1 MGPHLPVAKPGVH
14 RFDENYMNEEN
25 LPMPGTSTDSPG
37 DIRAEEILAALDED
51 QRAVALATRGPVC
64 VIAGA
69 GTGKTRAITHRI
81 AYAAAIGTMDPQKVL
96 AITFTARAAGEM
108 RVRLRGLG
116 VPMVAARTIHA
127 AALKQL
133 IYFWPSVF
141 GGKTPDLITTK
152 SSFLGEAI
160 NRAGLSDTLRATSR
174 ELMRDIAS
182 EIEWAKVS
190 EVAPEDFLL
199 EIEQRVQKPRIN
211 AEQLAKVY
219 MAYESVKK
227 QELAID
233 FEDVL
238 LLTAAMIEEERDVR
252 ERVQDQYRY
261 FTIDEY
267 QDISPI
273 QQRLINA
280 WIGTRQDICVV
291 GDPAQTIY
299 SFAGA
304 TPIFLN
310 SFTKKYPEAEV
321 IRLSTGYRSTP
332 EITFA
337 ANALLRH
344 GAMGQE
350 LVAINSHGKKPSVD
364 AYSDESAEIAG
375 VLAQITDLLKTGTQA
390 QEIAILART
399 NNQLK
404 GIEREMN
411 RLGLPYQLRNT
422 ERFFDRQDVR
432 DFLKVVRQ
440 ASVIPTEGVHWFDEM
455 RTLSQPF
462 LTGESIDGIAALLH
476 LAREL
481 DADPSFSPK
490 TLRSYIREVEDR
502 VQQNNPPTMPV
513 VTLATLH
520 AAKGLEWER
529 VFLIGASEGI
539 LPLENGATGQ
549 SDAVINEERRL
560 FYVGMTRAKV
570 DLHISHRQNPSRFLH
585 ESGLLA

>member
-1 MGPHLPVAKPGVH
+1 MAIE
-14 RFDENYMNEEN
+14 D
-25 LPMPGTSTDSPG
+25 
-37 DIRAEEILAALDED
+37 EILAALDPD
-51 QRAVALATRGPVC
+51 KRAVALASRGPVC

-96 AITFTARAAGEM
+96 ALTFTAKAAGEM
-108 RVRLRGLG
+108 RARLRSLG
-116 VPMVAARTIHA
+116 VPQVAARTIHS

-133 IYFWPSVF
+133 LYFWPSVF
-141 GGKTPDLITTK
+141 GGRTPDLITTK
-152 SSFLGEAI
+152 TGFLTEAI
-160 NRAGLSDTLRATSR
+160 NRAGLSDAIRVTNR

-190 EVAPEDFLL
+190 QVAPSDYID
-199 EIEQRVQKPRIN
+199 EISKRMQKPRVLP
-211 AEQLAKVY
+211 EQMVQIY
-219 MAYESVKK
+219 TAYETVKK

-238 LLTAAMIEEERDVR
+238 LLCAAMLEEEREVR

-267 QDISPI
+267 QDISPV

-280 WIGTRQDICVV
+280 WLGKRNDICVV

-304 TPIFLN
+304 TPVFLN
-310 SFTKKYPEAEV
+310 TFTQRFPDAEV

-350 LVAINSHGKKPSVD
+350 LVAQNDHGSKPSVIG
-364 AYSDESAEIAG
+364 YSDETAEVAG
-375 VLAQITDLLKTGTQA
+375 VLEEITQLLAAGTVPH
-390 QEIAILART
+390 EVAILART
-399 NNQLK
+399 NSQLK
-404 GIEREMN
+404 SVERAMMKLN
-411 RLGLPYQLRNT
+411 LPYQVRST
-422 ERFFDRQDVR
+422 ERFFDRREVR
-432 DFLKVVRQ
+432 DFLSEVRK
-440 ASVIPTEGVHWFDEM
+440 ASVIPAESQGWIDEL
-455 RTLSQPF
+455 RTLAQPY
-462 LTGESIDGIAALLH
+462 LTGEAIDGIAALLH

-481 DADPSFSPK
+481 DDDDNFTPK
-490 TLRSYIREVEDR
+490 TLRGYLREVEDR

-513 VTLATLH
+513 ITLATLH

-529 VFLIGASEGI
+529 VFLIGASDGQ
-539 LPLENGATGQ
+539 LPV
-549 SDAVINEERRL
+549 SDASIDEERRL
-560 FYVGMTRAKV
+560 FYVGITRAKA
-570 DLHISHRQNPSRFLH
+570 DLHISYRKSPSPFLR
-585 ESGLLA
+585 ESGLLAGSQG

>member
-1 MGPHLPVAKPGVH
+1 MAIE
-14 RFDENYMNEEN
+14 D
-25 LPMPGTSTDSPG
+25 
-37 DIRAEEILAALDED
+37 EILAALDPD

-96 AITFTARAAGEM
+96 ALTFTAKAAGEM
-108 RVRLRGLG
+108 RARLRSLG
-116 VPMVAARTIHA
+116 VPTVAARTIHS

-133 IYFWPSVF
+133 LYFWPSVF
-141 GGKTPDLITTK
+141 GGRTPDLMTTK
-152 SSFLGEAI
+152 TGFLTEAI
-160 NRAGLSDTLRATSR
+160 NRAGLSDSIRATNR

-190 EVAPEDFLL
+190 QVAPSDYLD
-199 EIEQRVQKPRIN
+199 EISKRMQKPRVLP
-211 AEQLAKVY
+211 EQMVQIY
-219 MAYESVKK
+219 TAYESVKK

-238 LLTAAMIEEERDVR
+238 LLCAAMLEEEREVR

-267 QDISPI
+267 QDVSPV

-280 WIGTRQDICVV
+280 WLGKRNDICVV

-304 TPIFLN
+304 TPVFLN
-310 SFTKKYPEAEV
+310 TFTQRFPDAEV

-337 ANALLRH
+337 ANALLRY
-344 GAMGQE
+344 GSMGQE
-350 LVAINSHGKKPSVD
+350 LVAQNDHGSAPSVVG
-364 AYSDESAEIAG
+364 YPDEAAEVTG
-375 VLAQITDLLKTGTQA
+375 VLSEITSLLSAGTPPH
-390 QEIAILART
+390 EVAILART
-399 NNQLK
+399 NSQLK
-404 GIEREMN
+404 SVERAMVKVN
-411 RLGLPYQLRNT
+411 LPYQVRST
-422 ERFFDRQDVR
+422 ERFFDRKEVR
-432 DFLKVVRQ
+432 DFLGEVRK
-440 ASVIPTEGVHWFDEM
+440 ASVIPAEGQGWIDEL
-455 RTLSQPF
+455 RTLAQPY
-462 LTGESIDGIAALLH
+462 LTDEAIDGIAALLH

-481 DADPSFSPK
+481 DSDENFTPK
-490 TLRSYIREVEDR
+490 TLRGYLREVEDR

-529 VFLIGASEGI
+529 VFLIGASEGQ
-539 LPLENGATGQ
+539 LPV
-549 SDAVINEERRL
+549 SDASIDEERRL
-560 FYVGMTRAKV
+560 FYVGITRAKA
-570 DLHISHRQNPSRFLH
+570 DLHISYRKSPSPFLR
-585 ESGLLA
+585 ESGLLASS

>member
-1 MGPHLPVAKPGVH
+1 MAI
-14 RFDENYMNEEN
+14 E
-25 LPMPGTSTDSPG
+25 DS
-37 DIRAEEILAALDED
+37 ILTALDPD

-96 AITFTARAAGEM
+96 ALTFTAKAAGEM
-108 RVRLRGLG
+108 RARLRTLG
-116 VPMVAARTIHA
+116 VPTVAARTIHS

-133 IYFWPSVF
+133 LYFWPSVF
-141 GGKTPDLITTK
+141 GGRTPDLMTTK
-152 SSFLGEAI
+152 TGFLTEAI
-160 NRAGLSDTLRATSR
+160 NRAGLSGSLRATNR
-174 ELMRDIAS
+174 ELMRDIAA

-190 EVAPEDFLL
+190 QVGPTDYINEVSK
-199 EIEQRVQKPRIN
+199 RMQKPRVTP
-211 AEQLAKVY
+211 EQMVQVY
-219 MAYESVKK
+219 TAYESIKK

-238 LLTAAMIEEERDVR
+238 LLCSAMLEEERDVR

-280 WIGTRQDICVV
+280 WLGTRTDICVV

-304 TPIFLN
+304 TPVFLN
-310 SFTKKYPEAEV
+310 SFTQRFPGAEV
-321 IRLSTGYRSTP
+321 IRLTTGYRSTP

-344 GAMGQE
+344 GTMGQE
-350 LVAINSHGKKPSVD
+350 LVAVNSHGSKPIVTG
-364 AYSDESAEIAG
+364 YGDEPAEIRG
-375 VLAQITDLLKTGTQA
+375 VMAEINALLVNGTQP
-390 QEIAILART
+390 QEVAILART
-399 NNQLK
+399 NAQLK
-404 GIEREMN
+404 GAEKAMLAQQI
-411 RLGLPYQLRNT
+411 PYQVRNT
-422 ERFFDRQDVR
+422 ERFFERREVR
-432 DFLKVVRQ
+432 DFLKQVRQ
-440 ASVIPTEGVHWFDEM
+440 ASVIPAEGQGWIDEL
-455 RTLSQPF
+455 RSLAQPY
-462 LTGESIDGIAALLH
+462 LTGEAIDGIAALLH

-481 DADPSFSPK
+481 DDDDNFTPK
-490 TLRSYIREVEDR
+490 TLRTYLREVEDR

-529 VFLIGASEGI
+529 VFLIGASDGQ
-539 LPLENGATGQ
+539 LPLTNSSGE
-549 SDAVINEERRL
+549 AVIEEERRL
-560 FYVGMTRAKV
+560 FYVGITRAKA
-570 DLHISHRQNPSRFLH
+570 DLHISYRGNPSQFLR
-585 ESGLLA
+585 ESGLI

>member
-1 MGPHLPVAKPGVH
+1 MAIE
-14 RFDENYMNEEN
+14 D
-25 LPMPGTSTDSPG
+25 
-37 DIRAEEILAALDED
+37 EILAALDPD
-51 QRAVALATRGPVC
+51 QRAVALASRGPVC

-81 AYAAAIGTMDPQKVL
+81 AYAAAIGTMDPAKVL
-96 AITFTARAAGEM
+96 ALTFTAKAAGEM
-108 RVRLRGLG
+108 RARLRSLG
-116 VPMVAARTIHA
+116 VPTVAARTIHS

-133 IYFWPSVF
+133 LYFWPSVF
-141 GGKTPDLITTK
+141 GGRTPDLMTTK
-152 SSFLGEAI
+152 TGFITEAI
-160 NRAGLSDTLRATSR
+160 NRAGLSDSVRVTNR

-190 EVAPEDFLL
+190 QVAPSDYID
-199 EIEQRVQKPRIN
+199 EISKRMQKPRVLP
-211 AEQLAKVY
+211 EQMVQIY
-219 MAYESVKK
+219 TAYESVKK

-238 LLTAAMIEEERDVR
+238 LLCAAMLEEEREVR

-267 QDISPI
+267 QDVSPV

-280 WIGTRQDICVV
+280 WLGKRNDICVV

-304 TPIFLN
+304 TPVFLN
-310 SFTKKYPEAEV
+310 TFTQRFPDAEV

-344 GAMGQE
+344 GSMGQE
-350 LVAINSHGKKPSVD
+350 LVAQNDHGSAPSVVGY
-364 AYSDESAEIAG
+364 ADEAAEVTG
-375 VLAQITDLLKTGTQA
+375 VLSEITELLTAGTPPH
-390 QEIAILART
+390 EVAILART
-399 NNQLK
+399 NSQLK
-404 GIEREMN
+404 SVERAMQKVN
-411 RLGLPYQLRNT
+411 LPYQVRST
-422 ERFFDRQDVR
+422 ERFFDRKEVR
-432 DFLKVVRQ
+432 DFLSEVRK
-440 ASVIPTEGVHWFDEM
+440 ASVIPAEGQGWIDEL
-455 RTLSQPF
+455 RTLAQPY
-462 LTGESIDGIAALLH
+462 LTGEAIDGIAALLH

-481 DADPSFSPK
+481 DNDDNFLPK
-490 TLRSYIREVEDR
+490 TLRGYLREVEDR

-529 VFLIGASEGI
+529 VFLIGASEGQ
-539 LPLENGATGQ
+539 LPV
-549 SDAVINEERRL
+549 SDASIDEERRL
-560 FYVGMTRAKV
+560 FYVGITRAKA
-570 DLHISHRQNPSRFLH
+570 DLHISYRKSPSPFLR
-585 ESGLLA
+585 ESGLISLS

>member
-1 MGPHLPVAKPGVH
+1 MAIE
-14 RFDENYMNEEN
+14 D
-25 LPMPGTSTDSPG
+25 
-37 DIRAEEILAALDED
+37 EILAALDAD

-96 AITFTARAAGEM
+96 ALTFTAKAAGEM
-108 RVRLRGLG
+108 RARLRSLG
-116 VPMVAARTIHA
+116 VPQVAARTIHS

-133 IYFWPSVF
+133 LYFWPSVF
-141 GGKTPDLITTK
+141 GGRTPDLMTTK
-152 SSFLGEAI
+152 TGFITEAI
-160 NRAGLSDTLRATSR
+160 NRAGLNDSVRTTNR

-190 EVAPEDFLL
+190 QVAPSDYID
-199 EIEQRVQKPRIN
+199 EISKRMQKPRVLP
-211 AEQLAKVY
+211 EQMVQIY
-219 MAYESVKK
+219 TAYESVKK

-238 LLTAAMIEEERDVR
+238 LLCAAMLEQEPEVR

-261 FTIDEY
+261 FTVDEY

-280 WIGTRQDICVV
+280 WLGKRNDICVV

-304 TPIFLN
+304 TPVFLN
-310 SFTKKYPEAEV
+310 SFTQRFPEAEV

-350 LVAINSHGKKPSVD
+350 LVAQNDHGSQPSVTG
-364 AYSDESAEIAG
+364 YSDEAAEVNG
-375 VLAQITDLLKTGTQA
+375 VLSEITDLLDSGTA
-390 QEIAILART
+390 PHDIAILART
-399 NNQLK
+399 NSQLK
-404 GIEREMN
+404 SIERAMLKVN
-411 RLGLPYQLRNT
+411 LPYQVRST
-422 ERFFDRQDVR
+422 ERFFDRREVR
-432 DFLKVVRQ
+432 DFLSEVRK
-440 ASVIPTEGVHWFDEM
+440 ASVIPAEGMGWIDEL
-455 RTLSQPF
+455 RTVAQPY
-462 LTGESIDGIAALLH
+462 LTGETIDGIAALLH

-481 DADPSFSPK
+481 DADDNFSPK
-490 TLRSYIREVEDR
+490 TLRGYLREVEDR

-529 VFLIGASEGI
+529 VFLIGASDGQ
-539 LPLENGATGQ
+539 LPVT
-549 SDAVINEERRL
+549 DASIDEERRL
-560 FYVGMTRAKV
+560 FYVGITRAKA
-570 DLHISHRQNPSRFLH
+570 DLHISYRKTPSPFLR
-585 ESGLLA
+585 ESGLLTGS

>member
-1 MGPHLPVAKPGVH
+1 MALE
-14 RFDENYMNEEN
+14 D
-25 LPMPGTSTDSPG
+25 
-37 DIRAEEILAALDED
+37 EILAALDPD

-81 AYAAAIGTMDPQKVL
+81 AYAAAIGTMDPAKVL
-96 AITFTARAAGEM
+96 ALTFTAKAAGEM
-108 RVRLRGLG
+108 RARLRSLG
-116 VPMVAARTIHA
+116 VPTVAARTIHS

-133 IYFWPSVF
+133 LYFWPSVF
-141 GGKTPDLITTK
+141 GGRTPDLMTTK
-152 SSFLGEAI
+152 TGFLTEAI
-160 NRAGLSDTLRATSR
+160 NRAGLSDSIRATNR

-190 EVAPEDFLL
+190 QVAPSDYVD
-199 EIEQRVQKPRIN
+199 EISKRMQKPRVLP
-211 AEQLAKVY
+211 EQMVQIY
-219 MAYESVKK
+219 TAYESVKK

-238 LLTAAMIEEERDVR
+238 LLCAAMLEEEREVR

-267 QDISPI
+267 QDVSPV

-280 WIGTRQDICVV
+280 WLGKRNDICVV

-304 TPIFLN
+304 TPVFLN
-310 SFTKKYPEAEV
+310 SFTQRFPDAEV

-344 GAMGQE
+344 GSMGQE
-350 LVAINSHGKKPSVD
+350 LVAQNDHGSAPSVVG
-364 AYSDESAEIAG
+364 YSDEAAEVTG
-375 VLAQITDLLKTGTQA
+375 VISEITALLNSGTPPH
-390 QEIAILART
+390 EVAILART
-399 NNQLK
+399 NSQLK
-404 GIEREMN
+404 SVERAMVKVN
-411 RLGLPYQLRNT
+411 LPYQVRST
-422 ERFFDRQDVR
+422 ERFFDRKEVR
-432 DFLKVVRQ
+432 DFLGEVRK
-440 ASVIPTEGVHWFDEM
+440 ASVIPAEGQGWIDEL
-455 RTLSQPF
+455 RTLAQPY
-462 LTGESIDGIAALLH
+462 LTDEAIDGIAALLH

-481 DADPSFSPK
+481 DSDENFTPK
-490 TLRSYIREVEDR
+490 TLRGYLREVEDR

-529 VFLIGASEGI
+529 VFLIGASEGQ
-539 LPLENGATGQ
+539 LPV
-549 SDAVINEERRL
+549 SDAAIDEERRL
-560 FYVGMTRAKV
+560 FYVGITRAKA
-570 DLHISHRQNPSRFLH
+570 DLHISYRKSPSPFLR
-585 ESGLLA
+585 ESGLLAGS

>member
-1 MGPHLPVAKPGVH
+1 MAIE
-14 RFDENYMNEEN
+14 D
-25 LPMPGTSTDSPG
+25 
-37 DIRAEEILAALDED
+37 EILAALDPD

-96 AITFTARAAGEM
+96 ALTFTAKAAGEM
-108 RVRLRGLG
+108 RARLRTLG
-116 VPMVAARTIHA
+116 VPTVAARTIHA

-133 IYFWPSVF
+133 LYFWPSVF
-141 GGKTPDLITTK
+141 GVRTPDLMTTK
-152 SSFLGEAI
+152 TGFLTEAI
-160 NRAGLSDTLRATSR
+160 NRAGLSDTIRATNR

-190 EVAPEDFLL
+190 QVAPTDYID
-199 EIEQRVQKPRIN
+199 EISKRMQKPRVLP
-211 AEQLAKVY
+211 EQMVQIY
-219 MAYESVKK
+219 TAYESVKK

-238 LLTAAMIEEERDVR
+238 LLCTAMLEEEREVR

-267 QDISPI
+267 QDISPV

-280 WIGTRQDICVV
+280 WLGKRNDICVV

-304 TPIFLN
+304 TPVFLN
-310 SFTKKYPEAEV
+310 TFTQRFPDAEV

-344 GAMGQE
+344 GLMGQE
-350 LVAINSHGKKPSVD
+350 LVAQNEHGSQPSVIG
-364 AYSDESAEIAG
+364 YSDEAAEVTG
-375 VLAQITDLLKTGTQA
+375 VLTEITELLNSGTPPH
-390 QEIAILART
+390 EVAILART
-399 NNQLK
+399 NSQLK
-404 GIEREMN
+404 SVERAMQKVN
-411 RLGLPYQLRNT
+411 LPYQVRST
-422 ERFFDRQDVR
+422 ERFFDRKEVR
-432 DFLKVVRQ
+432 DFLSEVRK
-440 ASVIPTEGVHWFDEM
+440 ASVIPAEGQGWLDEL
-455 RTLSQPF
+455 RTLAQPY
-462 LTGESIDGIAALLH
+462 LTGEAIDGIAALLH
-476 LAREL
+476 LSREL
-481 DADPSFSPK
+481 DNDDNFTPK
-490 TLRSYIREVEDR
+490 TLRGYLREVEDR

-529 VFLIGASEGI
+529 VFLIGASEGQ
-539 LPLENGATGQ
+539 LPV
-549 SDAVINEERRL
+549 SDASIDEERRL
-560 FYVGMTRAKV
+560 FYVGITRAKA
-570 DLHISHRQNPSRFLH
+570 DLHISYRKSPSPFLR
-585 ESGLLA
+585 ESGLLAGS

>member
-1 MGPHLPVAKPGVH
+1 
-14 RFDENYMNEEN
+14 MNEPNE
-25 LPMPGTSTDSPG
+25 
-37 DIRAEEILAALDED
+37 IRAEEILAALDED

-116 VPMVAARTIHA
+116 VPMVAARTIHS

-174 ELMRDIAS
+174 DLMREIAS

-190 EVAPEDFLL
+190 EVAPEDFLS
-199 EIEQRVQKPRIN
+199 EIEQRVQKPRVN

-238 LLTAAMIEEERDVR
+238 LLTAAMLEEERDVR
-252 ERVQDQYRY
+252 ERVQNQYRY

-280 WIGTRQDICVV
+280 WVGTRQDICVV

-304 TPIFLN
+304 TPVFLN
-310 SFTKKYPEAEV
+310 SFTKRYPEAEV

-350 LVAINSHGKKPSVD
+350 LVAINSHGTKPSVD

-375 VLAQITDLLKTGTQA
+375 VLGQITELLKAGTQA

-440 ASVIPTEGVHWFDEM
+440 ASVIPTEGVNWFDEM

-481 DADPSFSPK
+481 DADPNFSPK
-490 TLRSYIREVEDR
+490 TLRAYLREVEDR

-529 VFLIGASEGI
+529 VFLIGASEGL
-539 LPLENGATGQ
+539 LPLENGATAQ

-570 DLHISHRQNPSRFLH
+570 DLHISHRQNPSRFLR
-585 ESGLLA
+585 ESGLLS

>member
-1 MGPHLPVAKPGVH
+1 MAIE
-14 RFDENYMNEEN
+14 D
-25 LPMPGTSTDSPG
+25 
-37 DIRAEEILAALDED
+37 EILAALDPD
-51 QRAVALATRGPVC
+51 QRAVALASRGPVC

-81 AYAAAIGTMDPQKVL
+81 AYAAAIGTMDPAKVL
-96 AITFTARAAGEM
+96 ALTFTAKAAGEM
-108 RVRLRGLG
+108 RARLRSLG
-116 VPMVAARTIHA
+116 VPTVAARTIHS

-133 IYFWPSVF
+133 LYFWPSVF
-141 GGKTPDLITTK
+141 GGRTPDLMTTK
-152 SSFLGEAI
+152 TGFITEAI
-160 NRAGLSDTLRATSR
+160 NRAGLSDSVRVTNR

-190 EVAPEDFLL
+190 QVAPSDYID
-199 EIEQRVQKPRIN
+199 EISKRMQKPRVLP
-211 AEQLAKVY
+211 EQMVQIY
-219 MAYESVKK
+219 TAYESVKK

-238 LLTAAMIEEERDVR
+238 LLCAAMLEEEREVR

-267 QDISPI
+267 QDVSPV

-280 WIGTRQDICVV
+280 WLGKRNDICVV

-304 TPIFLN
+304 TPVFLN
-310 SFTKKYPEAEV
+310 TFTQRFPDAEV

-344 GAMGQE
+344 GSMGQE
-350 LVAINSHGKKPSVD
+350 LVAQNDHGSAPSVVGY
-364 AYSDESAEIAG
+364 ADEAAEVTG
-375 VLAQITDLLKTGTQA
+375 VLSEITELLTAGTPPH
-390 QEIAILART
+390 EVAILART
-399 NNQLK
+399 NSQLK
-404 GIEREMN
+404 SVERAMQKVN
-411 RLGLPYQLRNT
+411 LPYQVRST
-422 ERFFDRQDVR
+422 ERFFDRKEVR
-432 DFLKVVRQ
+432 DFLSEVRK
-440 ASVIPTEGVHWFDEM
+440 ASVIPAEGQGWIDEL
-455 RTLSQPF
+455 RTLAQPY
-462 LTGESIDGIAALLH
+462 LTGEAIDGIAALLH

-481 DADPSFSPK
+481 DNDDNFSPK
-490 TLRSYIREVEDR
+490 TLRGYLREVEDR

-529 VFLIGASEGI
+529 VFLIGASEGQ
-539 LPLENGATGQ
+539 LPV
-549 SDAVINEERRL
+549 SDASIDEERRL
-560 FYVGMTRAKV
+560 FYVGITRAKA
-570 DLHISHRQNPSRFLH
+570 DLHISYRKSPSPFLR
-585 ESGLLA
+585 ESGLISLN

>member
-1 MGPHLPVAKPGVH
+1 MAKRG
-14 RFDENYMNEEN
+14 
-25 LPMPGTSTDSPG
+25 DSVEIG
-37 DIRAEEILAALDED
+37 DSILAALDAD
-51 QRAVALATRGPVC
+51 QRAVAIATRGPVC

-96 AITFTARAAGEM
+96 ALTFTAKAAGEM
-108 RVRLRGLG
+108 RARLRTLG
-116 VPMVAARTIHA
+116 VPTVAARTIHS

-133 IYFWPSVF
+133 LYFWPSVF
-141 GGKTPDLITTK
+141 GGRTPDLMTTK
-152 SSFLGEAI
+152 TGFLTEAI
-160 NRAGLSDTLRATSR
+160 NRAGLSSSLRATNR

-190 EVAPEDFLL
+190 QVTPVDY
-199 EIEQRVQKPRIN
+199 IDQVGRRSQKPRVLP
-211 AEQLAKVY
+211 EQMVQIY
-219 MAYESVKK
+219 TAYESIKK

-238 LLTAAMIEEERDVR
+238 LLCAAMLEEEREVR

-267 QDISPI
+267 QDVSPV

-280 WIGTRQDICVV
+280 WLGKRNDICVV

-304 TPIFLN
+304 TPVFLN
-310 SFTKKYPEAEV
+310 TFTQRFPDAEV

-344 GAMGQE
+344 GSMGQE
-350 LVAINSHGKKPSVD
+350 LVAQNDHGSAPSVVG
-364 AYSDESAEIAG
+364 YSDEAAEVTG
-375 VLAQITDLLKTGTQA
+375 VLSEITALLNSGTPPH
-390 QEIAILART
+390 EVAILART
-399 NNQLK
+399 NSQLK
-404 GIEREMN
+404 SVERAMVKVN
-411 RLGLPYQLRNT
+411 LPYQVRST
-422 ERFFDRQDVR
+422 ERFFDRKEVR
-432 DFLKVVRQ
+432 DFLGEVRK
-440 ASVIPTEGVHWFDEM
+440 ASVIPAEGQGWIDEL
-455 RTLSQPF
+455 RTLAQPY
-462 LTGESIDGIAALLH
+462 LTDEAIDGIAALLH

-481 DADPSFSPK
+481 DSDENFTPK
-490 TLRSYIREVEDR
+490 TLRGYLREVEDR

-529 VFLIGASEGI
+529 VFLIGASEGQ
-539 LPLENGATGQ
+539 LPV
-549 SDAVINEERRL
+549 SDAAIDEERRL
-560 FYVGMTRAKV
+560 FYVGITRAKA
-570 DLHISHRQNPSRFLH
+570 DLHISYRKSPSPFLR
-585 ESGLLA
+585 ESGLLAGS

>member
-1 MGPHLPVAKPGVH
+1 MRARKAAKRG
-14 RFDENYMNEEN
+14 
-25 LPMPGTSTDSPG
+25 DSVEIG
-37 DIRAEEILAALDED
+37 DSILSALDAD
-51 QRAVALATRGPVC
+51 QRAVAIATRGPVC

-96 AITFTARAAGEM
+96 ALTFTAKAAGEM
-108 RVRLRGLG
+108 RARLRTLG
-116 VPMVAARTIHA
+116 VPTVAARTIHS

-133 IYFWPSVF
+133 LYFWPSVF
-141 GGKTPDLITTK
+141 GGRTPDLMTTK
-152 SSFLGEAI
+152 TGFLTEAI
-160 NRAGLSDTLRATSR
+160 NRAGLSSSLRATNR

-190 EVAPEDFLL
+190 QVTPVDY
-199 EIEQRVQKPRIN
+199 IDQVGRRSQKPRVLP
-211 AEQLAKVY
+211 EQMVQIY
-219 MAYESVKK
+219 TAYESIKK

-238 LLTAAMIEEERDVR
+238 LLCAAMLEEEREVR

-280 WIGTRQDICVV
+280 WLGTRRDICVV

-304 TPIFLN
+304 TPVFLN
-310 SFTKKYPEAEV
+310 SFTQRFPEAEV
-321 IRLSTGYRSTP
+321 IRLTTGYRSTP

-337 ANALLRH
+337 ANSLLRA
-344 GAMGQE
+344 GTMGQE
-350 LVAINSHGKKPSVD
+350 LVAFNSHGSKPMVTG
-364 AYSDESAEIAG
+364 YSDEAAEIKG
-375 VLAQITDLLKTGTQA
+375 VMGEITQLMSTGTA
-390 QEIAILART
+390 PQEIAILART
-399 NNQLK
+399 NAQLK
-404 GIEREMN
+404 GAEKAMLAANI
-411 RLGLPYQLRNT
+411 PYQVRNT
-422 ERFFDRQDVR
+422 ERFFERREIR
-432 DFLKVVRQ
+432 DFLKQVRQ
-440 ASVIPTEGVHWFDEM
+440 ASVIPAEGSGWIDEL
-455 RTLSQPF
+455 RSLAQPY
-462 LTGESIDGIAALLH
+462 LTGEAIDGIAALLH

-481 DADPSFSPK
+481 ESDDNFSPK
-490 TLRSYIREVEDR
+490 TLRGYLREVEDR

-529 VFLIGASEGI
+529 VFLIGASDGQ
-539 LPLENGATGQ
+539 LPLANSSGDVAL
-549 SDAVINEERRL
+549 DEERRL
-560 FYVGMTRAKV
+560 FYVGITRAKA
-570 DLHISHRQNPSRFLH
+570 DLHISYRGAPSQFLR
-585 ESGLLA
+585 ESGLLASS

>member
-1 MGPHLPVAKPGVH
+1 VAIE
-14 RFDENYMNEEN
+14 D
-25 LPMPGTSTDSPG
+25 
-37 DIRAEEILAALDED
+37 EILAALDPD
-51 QRAVALATRGPVC
+51 QRAVALASRGPVC

-96 AITFTARAAGEM
+96 ALTFTAKAAGEM
-108 RVRLRGLG
+108 RARLRSLG
-116 VPMVAARTIHA
+116 VPTVAARTIHS

-133 IYFWPSVF
+133 LYFWPSVF
-141 GGKTPDLITTK
+141 GGRTPDLMTTK
-152 SSFLGEAI
+152 TGFLTEAI
-160 NRAGLSDTLRATSR
+160 NRAGLSGSIRATNR

-190 EVAPEDFLL
+190 QVAPSDYVD
-199 EIEQRVQKPRIN
+199 EISKRMQKPRVLP
-211 AEQLAKVY
+211 EQMVQIY
-219 MAYESVKK
+219 TAYESVKK

-238 LLTAAMIEEERDVR
+238 LLCAAMLEEEREVR

-267 QDISPI
+267 QDVSPV

-280 WIGTRQDICVV
+280 WLGKRNDICVV

-304 TPIFLN
+304 TPVFLN
-310 SFTKKYPEAEV
+310 TFTQRFPDAEV

-344 GAMGQE
+344 GSMGQE
-350 LVAINSHGKKPSVD
+350 LVAQNDHGSAPSVVG
-364 AYSDESAEIAG
+364 YSDEAAEVNG
-375 VLAQITDLLKTGTQA
+375 VLSEITDLLNSGTPPH
-390 QEIAILART
+390 EVAILART
-399 NNQLK
+399 NSQLK
-404 GIEREMN
+404 SVERAMLKVN
-411 RLGLPYQLRNT
+411 LPYQVRST
-422 ERFFDRQDVR
+422 ERFFDRKEVR
-432 DFLKVVRQ
+432 DFLSEVRK
-440 ASVIPTEGVHWFDEM
+440 ASVIPTEGQGWIDEL
-455 RTLSQPF
+455 RTLAQPY
-462 LTGESIDGIAALLH
+462 LTGEAIDGIAALLH

-481 DADPSFSPK
+481 DSDDNFTPK
-490 TLRSYIREVEDR
+490 TLRGYLREVEDR

-529 VFLIGASEGI
+529 VFLIGASEGQ
-539 LPLENGATGQ
+539 LPV
-549 SDAVINEERRL
+549 SDASIDEERRL
-560 FYVGMTRAKV
+560 FYVGITRAKA
-570 DLHISHRQNPSRFLH
+570 DLHISYRKSPSPFLR
-585 ESGLLA
+585 ESGLLAGS

>member
-1 MGPHLPVAKPGVH
+1 MAI
-14 RFDENYMNEEN
+14 E
-25 LPMPGTSTDSPG
+25 DS
-37 DIRAEEILAALDED
+37 ILAALDPD

-96 AITFTARAAGEM
+96 ALTFTAKAAGEM
-108 RVRLRGLG
+108 RARLRTLG
-116 VPMVAARTIHA
+116 VPTVAARTIHS

-133 IYFWPSVF
+133 LYFWPSVF
-141 GGKTPDLITTK
+141 GGRTPDLMTTK
-152 SSFLGEAI
+152 TGFLTEAI
-160 NRAGLSDTLRATSR
+160 NRAGLSGSLRATNR
-174 ELMRDIAS
+174 ELMRDIAA

-190 EVAPEDFLL
+190 QVGPTDYINEVSK
-199 EIEQRVQKPRIN
+199 RMQKPRVTP
-211 AEQLAKVY
+211 EQMVQVY
-219 MAYESVKK
+219 TAYESIKK

-238 LLTAAMIEEERDVR
+238 LLCSAMLEEERDVR

-280 WIGTRQDICVV
+280 WLGTRTDICVV

-304 TPIFLN
+304 TPVFLN
-310 SFTKKYPEAEV
+310 SFTQRFPEAEV
-321 IRLSTGYRSTP
+321 IRLTTGYRSTP

-344 GAMGQE
+344 GTMGQE
-350 LVAINSHGKKPSVD
+350 LVAVNSHGTKPIVTG
-364 AYSDESAEIAG
+364 YGDEPAEIGG
-375 VLAQITDLLKTGTQA
+375 VMAQINALLANGTQP
-390 QEIAILART
+390 QEVAILART
-399 NNQLK
+399 NAQLK
-404 GIEREMN
+404 GAEKAMLAQKI
-411 RLGLPYQLRNT
+411 PYQVRNT
-422 ERFFDRQDVR
+422 ERFFERREVR
-432 DFLKVVRQ
+432 DFLRQVRQ
-440 ASVIPTEGVHWFDEM
+440 ASVIPAEGQGWIDEL
-455 RTLSQPF
+455 RSLAQPY
-462 LTGESIDGIAALLH
+462 LTGEAIDGIAALLH

-481 DADPSFSPK
+481 DDDDNFTPK
-490 TLRSYIREVEDR
+490 TLRTYLREVEDR

-529 VFLIGASEGI
+529 VFLIGASDGQ
-539 LPLENGATGQ
+539 LPLTNSSGE
-549 SDAVINEERRL
+549 AVIEEERRL
-560 FYVGMTRAKV
+560 FYVGITRAKA
-570 DLHISHRQNPSRFLH
+570 DLHISYRGNPSQFLR
-585 ESGLLA
+585 ESGLI